1 MIHTCDKQCVGLVY
15 VISGNVRL
23 YLLSEEGREVTLF
36 HVLAGDT
43 CVISASCVME
53 QISFHNELSA
63 AEKTEILIIPAA
75 VFGRIIKDNI
85 YVRCHMYEQTS
96 KALSDSMWVIQQI
109 IFKSIDSRVAS
120 FLLEESDRTGSE
132 TLNITQETIATE
144 INTAREVVARMLK
157 RFAAEGYIQNQ
168 RGKIIITDADALE
181 DIAG

>member
-1 MIHTCDKQCVGLVY
+1 
-15 VISGNVRL
+15 
-23 YLLSEEGREVTLF
+23 
-36 HVLAGDT
+36 
-43 CVISASCVME
+43 
-53 QISFHNELSA
+53 
-63 AEKTEILIIPAA
+63 
-75 VFGRIIKDNI
+75 
-85 YVRCHMYEQTS
+85 MYEQTS